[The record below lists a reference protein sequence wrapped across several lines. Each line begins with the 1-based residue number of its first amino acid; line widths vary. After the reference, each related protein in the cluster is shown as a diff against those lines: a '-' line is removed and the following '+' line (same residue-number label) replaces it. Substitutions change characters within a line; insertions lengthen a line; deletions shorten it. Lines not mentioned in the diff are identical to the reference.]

1 MSIIAALAL
10 LSVGQGKPVS
20 DKAVFREN
28 PYRRFQTKDL
38 ATVKVT
44 INDKHEFNLW
54 VMDSDAKREEGMMF
68 LEAQD
73 FTEKQGMLFVFKSG
87 EPLRFWMKN
96 TFVPLDIAYVT
107 PAKKIDSIYTMAAF
121 DTTTD
126 YSSAQACMY
135 TIEVKDGLW
144 KKLGVKVGDRITIR
158 PAVRAKD

>member
-1 MSIIAALAL
+1 MPASHNEMRRLINKITASRLCAAVRRTSSVCRV
-10 LSVGQGKPVS
+10 SVG
-20 DKAVFREN
+20 
-28 PYRRFQTKDL
+28 
-38 ATVKVT
+38 
-44 INDKHEFNLW
+44 
-54 VMDSDAKREEGMMF
+54 
-68 LEAQD
+68 
-73 FTEKQGMLFVFKSG
+73 SG
-87 EPLRFWMKN
+87 LI
-96 TFVPLDIAYVT
+96 VPLDIAYVT